1 MIIQLDRPLCVFD
14 LETTGLDISKDRIV
28 QIAILK
34 IHPDGKKEELNLLI
48 NPEMNISESNAAIH
62 GITNEIVKDAP
73 TFKQAAKEIAE
84 FIGES
89 DMAGYNS
96 NKFDIPVLA
105 EEFLRVEFDF
115 DLSSRKCVDVQNIF
129 HKMEQRTLVAAFKFY
144 CSKELDNAHDAMAD
158 TTATWEVF
166 EKQIERYGN
175 LKPNI
180 DFLSE
185 FSKAGKLK
193 NADFA
198 GRLAYNEK
206 DEMVYNF
213 GKHSGKTVKEIANS
227 EPGYYGWMLEADF
240 PRYTKKILFQEMEK
254 IKEEKEKKIKRILM
268 RSFLIFKTNSKNENH
283 LHRSQFC
290 GTCQRNE
297 CSPTKEPHLFFKPD
311 TAILRTSHF
320 YHPKFSNNIHYECE
334 LVIKIN
340 KVGKNI
346 QEKFAHTYYSEFT
359 LGIDFTAR
367 DLQSECKKS
376 GLPWEI
382 AKGFDSSAPLSD
394 RWLKIE
400 DYKNEIQFSLT
411 KNKKTV
417 QEGNTSQMIFSFDQ
431 LICYLSKY
439 ITLKKGDLIF
449 TGTPSGVG
457 KVDIGDT
464 LEAFVGNEKLLKINI
479 K

>member
-1 MIIQLDRPLCVFD
+1 MNLQLEKPLCVFD

-34 IHPDGKKEELNLLI
+34 VHPDGQKEELNLLI

-115 DLSSRKCVDVQNIF
+115 DLSSRKWVDVQNIF

-185 FSKAGKLK
+185 FSKSGKLK

-213 GKHSGKTVKEIANS
+213 GKHSGKTIKEISNL

-254 IKEEKEKKIKRILM
+254 IKEEKRE
-268 RSFLIFKTNSKNENH
+268 EN
-283 LHRSQFC
+283 Q
-290 GTCQRNE
+290 
-297 CSPTKEPHLFFKPD
+297 K
-311 TAILRTSHF
+311 
-320 YHPKFSNNIHYECE
+320 
-334 LVIKIN
+334 
-340 KVGKNI
+340 
-346 QEKFAHTYYSEFT
+346 
-359 LGIDFTAR
+359 DFNAKLS
-367 DLQSECKKS
+367 DLQNKFKK
-376 GLPWEI
+376 
-382 AKGFDSSAPLSD
+382 
-394 RWLKIE
+394 
-400 DYKNEIQFSLT
+400 
-411 KNKKTV
+411 
-417 QEGNTSQMIFSFDQ
+417 
-431 LICYLSKY
+431 
-439 ITLKKGDLIF
+439 
-449 TGTPSGVG
+449 
-457 KVDIGDT
+457 
-464 LEAFVGNEKLLKINI
+464 
-479 K
+479 

>member
-1 MIIQLDRPLCVFD
+1 MNVQLDKPLCVFD
-14 LETTGLDISKDRIV
+14 LETTGLDVSKDRIV

-34 IHPDGKKEELNLLI
+34 IYPNGKKEELNLVI

-62 GITNEIVKDAP
+62 GITNEMVKDAP
-73 TFKQAAKEIAE
+73 TFKTAAKEISE

-105 EEFLRVEFDF
+105 EEFLRVEMDF
-115 DLSSRKCVDVQNIF
+115 DLSARRCVDVQNIF

-144 CSKELDNAHDAMAD
+144 CSKELENAHDAMAD

-166 EKQIERYGN
+166 EKQLERYDN

-213 GKHSGKTVKEIANS
+213 GKHSGKTIKEISNS

-254 IKEEKEKKIKRILM
+254 IKEEKRE
-268 RSFLIFKTNSKNENH
+268 EN
-283 LHRSQFC
+283 Q
-290 GTCQRNE
+290 
-297 CSPTKEPHLFFKPD
+297 K
-311 TAILRTSHF
+311 
-320 YHPKFSNNIHYECE
+320 
-334 LVIKIN
+334 
-340 KVGKNI
+340 
-346 QEKFAHTYYSEFT
+346 
-359 LGIDFTAR
+359 DFNAKLS
-367 DLQSECKKS
+367 DLQNKFKK
-376 GLPWEI
+376 
-382 AKGFDSSAPLSD
+382 
-394 RWLKIE
+394 
-400 DYKNEIQFSLT
+400 
-411 KNKKTV
+411 
-417 QEGNTSQMIFSFDQ
+417 
-431 LICYLSKY
+431 
-439 ITLKKGDLIF
+439 
-449 TGTPSGVG
+449 
-457 KVDIGDT
+457 
-464 LEAFVGNEKLLKINI
+464 
-479 K
+479 

>member
-1 MIIQLDRPLCVFD
+1 MNLQLEKPLCVFD

-34 IHPDGKKEELNLLI
+34 VHPDGQKEELNLLI
-48 NPEMNISESNAAIH
+48 NPEMNISDSNAEIH
-62 GITNEIVKDAP
+62 GITNEMVKYAP
-73 TFKQAAKEIAE
+73 TFKKAAKEIAE

-105 EEFLRVEFDF
+105 EEFLRVGFDF

-166 EKQIERYGN
+166 EKQIERYSN

-213 GKHSGKTVKEIANS
+213 GKHIGKTIKEISHS

-254 IKEEKEKKIKRILM
+254 IKEEKRE
-268 RSFLIFKTNSKNENH
+268 EN
-283 LHRSQFC
+283 Q
-290 GTCQRNE
+290 
-297 CSPTKEPHLFFKPD
+297 K
-311 TAILRTSHF
+311 
-320 YHPKFSNNIHYECE
+320 
-334 LVIKIN
+334 
-340 KVGKNI
+340 
-346 QEKFAHTYYSEFT
+346 
-359 LGIDFTAR
+359 DFNAKLS
-367 DLQSECKKS
+367 DLQNKFKK
-376 GLPWEI
+376 
-382 AKGFDSSAPLSD
+382 
-394 RWLKIE
+394 
-400 DYKNEIQFSLT
+400 
-411 KNKKTV
+411 
-417 QEGNTSQMIFSFDQ
+417 
-431 LICYLSKY
+431 
-439 ITLKKGDLIF
+439 
-449 TGTPSGVG
+449 
-457 KVDIGDT
+457 
-464 LEAFVGNEKLLKINI
+464 
-479 K
+479 